1 MIMKEGVESLTVR
14 ELQAAS
20 QARGMRAIGMQ
31 ESRLKSQLQQVSHPV
46 KLPRLLC
53 HKMEVTWILYGCMQ
67 WLDLHL
73 NKQIPMS
80 LLLLSRALY
89 LPDEIPT
96 ANVLQATL
104 STLPETIVSGP
115 RLVTFFLTV
124 L

>member
-1 MIMKEGVESLTVR
+1 MCYV
-14 ELQAAS
+14 
-20 QARGMRAIGMQ
+20 
-31 ESRLKSQLQQVSHPV
+31 
-46 KLPRLLC
+46 
-53 HKMEVTWILYGCMQ
+53 Q

-104 STLPETIVSGP
+104 STLPETIVSYPLLGNAMVVFCCH
-115 RLVTFFLTV
+115 LVV